1 MYYNFCTFVAPWIP
15 NPEVSSSNLIILKNC
30 THGGLAQMVER
41 ALSMREVLGS
51 MPRSST
57 PFLSLLLVFS
67 PQFDSEDMF
76 YV

>member
-1 MYYNFCTFVAPWIP
+1 MIDLYLYFINFRIDAKMTGNFQ
-15 NPEVSSSNLIILKNC
+15 
-30 THGGLAQMVER
+30 GGLAQMVER